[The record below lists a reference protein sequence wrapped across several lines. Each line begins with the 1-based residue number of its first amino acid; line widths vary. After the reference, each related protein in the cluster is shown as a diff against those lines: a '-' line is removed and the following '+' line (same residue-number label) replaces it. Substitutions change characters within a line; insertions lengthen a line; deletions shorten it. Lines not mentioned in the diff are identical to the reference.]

1 MTGRLGQRP
10 PAGDAEPV
18 QREEQPQTGDWRS
31 LLLSTMAS
39 RGKIVLVAG
48 PGLAGMT
55 VEQQLVAVP
64 PEAGENEA
72 WRTLEPLVEASLR
85 AASEPTEELSLAA
98 RAVRESRI
106 AAAIYLGVDG
116 ALSWLAARRS
126 DAVIEVYGSVTR
138 ARCPRCGTR
147 IQLSRAPGRAPRCP
161 RCGAAM
167 QPDAV
172 PPGGEPLRRKLREAI
187 YEATTADLL
196 VACCLD
202 QCTLGTT
209 LTLAATRFTRL
220 LLLGDDPVLRPAAS
234 ATAPPREALRLL
246 AAKPTVQQ

>member
-18 QREEQPQTGDWRS
+18 QREEQPHSGDWRS
-31 LLLSTMAS
+31 LLASTLAS
-39 RGKIVLVAG
+39 KGRIVLVAG
-48 PGLAGMT
+48 PGLAGMEP
-55 VEQQLVAVP
+55 EQQLVAVP
-64 PEAGENEA
+64 PEAGEDEA
-72 WRTLEPLVEASLR
+72 WRTLAPLVEASLR
-85 AASEPTEELSLAA
+85 AASEPPEELRLAA
-98 RAVRESRI
+98 EAIRASRI
-106 AAAIYLGVDG
+106 AAAIYTGVDG
-116 ALSWLAARRS
+116 ALSRLAAERR
-126 DAVIEVYGSVTR
+126 DAVIEVYGSVTV

-147 IQLSRAPGRAPRCP
+147 IRLAEAPSRAPRCP

-172 PPGGEPLRRKLREAI
+172 PPGGEPIRRRLRDAV

-196 VACCLD
+196 LACCLD
-202 QCTLGTT
+202 QCTLATT

-234 ATAPPREALRLL
+234 AQAPAREALRLL
-246 AAKPTVQQ
+246 AEEPTVQQ